1 LKTTRNSLCSLAL
14 VLLQAFSPSMAAE
27 RVRITEAK
35 VISPSVQQA
44 REASHELAVY
54 IHTFEGTRW
63 SENMIVDALTEA
75 ARLVSSCGVALT
87 QLELR
92 TIAAPR
98 RFHFYSTPV
107 SRALL
112 QTLAVPKPALFFVED
127 THNHPAFDAEAIG
140 EANATRRPEL
150 ANTVWIAYGARD
162 LPYALAHELVHV
174 LADSGEHSD
183 EPGNLMRP
191 DTAPGNSRL
200 SAAQCDRVRSQGV
213 AHHLLKPR

>member
-1 LKTTRNSLCSLAL
+1 MTTGASVFSLAL
-14 VLLQAFSPSMAAE
+14 VLLPAPSPGLAAE

-35 VISPSVQQA
+35 TISASVQQP
-44 REASHELAVY
+44 REASHDLAVY

-63 SENMIVDALTEA
+63 SKNMIIDAVTEA
-75 ARLVSSCGVALT
+75 ARLVSPCGVAVT

-98 RFHFYSTPV
+98 RFHFYSTAV

-150 ANTVWIAYGARD
+150 ANTVWVAYGARD

-174 LADSGEHSD
+174 LSDSGEHSD

-191 DTAPGNSRL
+191 DTAPGNNRL

-213 AHHLLKPR
+213 AHNLLKPR

>member
-1 LKTTRNSLCSLAL
+1 VLCLLAS
-14 VLLQAFSPSMAAE
+14 SPGLAAE

-35 VISPSVQQA
+35 TFSPRAQQP
-44 REASHELAVY
+44 EDASHDLALY

-63 SENMIVDALTEA
+63 SKSMIIDAVAEA
-75 ARLVSSCGVALT
+75 ARLISPCGVALS

-98 RFHFYSTPV
+98 RFHFYSTAV

-127 THNHPAFDAEAIG
+127 TRNHPAFDAEAIG
-140 EANATRRPEL
+140 EANATTRPEL

-174 LADSGEHSD
+174 LSDSGEHSD

-191 DTAPGNSRL
+191 ETAPGNNRL

-213 AHHLLKPR
+213 AHNLLKPR

>member
-1 LKTTRNSLCSLAL
+1 
-14 VLLQAFSPSMAAE
+14 VAAE

-35 VISPSVQQA
+35 TISSFVQQPQD
-44 REASHELAVY
+44 ASYDLAVY

-63 SENMIVDALTEA
+63 SKNTIIDALAEA
-75 ARLVSSCGVALT
+75 ARLVSPCGIALS

-98 RFHFYSTPV
+98 RFHFYSTAV
-107 SRALL
+107 SRTLL

-140 EANATRRPEL
+140 EANATTRPEL
-150 ANTVWIAYGARD
+150 TNTVWVAYGTRD

-174 LADSGEHSD
+174 LSDSGEHSH

-191 DTAPGNSRL
+191 ETAPGNSRL
-200 SAAQCDRVRSQGV
+200 SAAQCERVRSQGV
-213 AHHLLKPR
+213 AHNLLKPR

>member
-1 LKTTRNSLCSLAL
+1 VLYLLASSWGL
-14 VLLQAFSPSMAAE
+14 AAE
-27 RVRITEAK
+27 RVRITDAK
-35 VISPSVQQA
+35 TISSYVQQPQD
-44 REASHELAVY
+44 ASYDLAVY

-63 SENMIVDALTEA
+63 SKKMIIDAVAEA
-75 ARLVSSCGVALT
+75 ARLVSPCGIALT

-98 RFHFYSTPV
+98 RFHFYSTAV

-127 THNHPAFDAEAIG
+127 THNRPAFDAEAIG
-140 EANATRRPEL
+140 EANATTRPEL
-150 ANTVWIAYGARD
+150 ANTVWVAYGARD

-174 LADSGEHSD
+174 LSDSGEHSH

-191 DTAPGNSRL
+191 ETAPGNSRL
-200 SAAQCDRVRSQGV
+200 SAAQCHRVRSQGV
-213 AHHLLKPR
+213 AHNLLKPR